1 MNNWRCDDTSRIG
14 TADYNCTCNNAAGTY
29 AVSYENS
36 CAQTPCIYADR
47 CLANGFG
54 CIPGAGGTA
63 CDRCF
68 TAADIALL
76 GPGTTL
82 NAAGYYKVGQICEVC
97 PATSAA
103 QIIGAAGAVLVLA
116 FFGFKASQVMGAQA
130 TNNMKKIV
138 ESLQFFSLSLGIN
151 VKYPGPVLNLGRY
164 LEAFTFSIEFLRPEC
179 VATGLNWLNI
189 FIASVFVVPL
199 GISLIIFIN
208 NWRANRKYDRTV
220 RAIHSERL
228 DDGATTMYWIER
240 PGFLWGTRRTF
251 QSKSGDK
258 VVKELQ
264 RQYHH
269 RASLRSFGVLSMT
282 VLYLPIIRM
291 CLQSYDCI
299 SMDGVDGLRLE
310 HDIDID
316 CESPGHQAIQATA
329 SIMLVVVGFGM
340 PLYAIYQVRK
350 IRLAGKL
357 DDPRTL
363 DAYGA
368 FYDIYRRQ
376 ELTHAE
382 KLEIVR
388 VSTAV
393 AAKKKKTRA
402 SNDDTATL
410 FDAETERIVE
420 EIQEQE
426 RVDEMSSSSDDEV
439 EHRASEKVDVER
451 GDDATTA
458 EQDFTTTL
466 ATRAAALQ
474 TTTTTTE
481 DEENSSF
488 AAVSSSFKRMLSIGR
503 TSNSRTMTRTPS
515 ARARERAAKMHWKD
529 QFALYYLA
537 MELAQKS
544 GVILATSQF
553 VANTALSGWVL
564 VVVHW
569 SIGAFVYVCQPWRI
583 ITIGFGK
590 VHISNCLNKVEAAA
604 GFLQGAAPCLA
615 MIFPVQRDEETG
627 VVVENTLY
635 DVMTMVLT
643 VIITG
648 LLSIRV
654 VVFVGERLATKRK
667 KMNIIAD
674 PEKSVQNMH
683 KKLIDL
689 AKSRALVSLFAF
701 KADFDIKR
709 RKARARL
716 EDTRHAMLLRV
727 DHLKDELACE
737 EEKIHGTASEY
748 ERRRAKEEQIVALY
762 EIANEMAH
770 VVNVIVPTEG
780 VSINDGATVAEQEA
794 TIDAYLEELLAQEN
808 ARHEALIKASGVS
821 MEHGEHAAA
830 MHVVVCTHVYDRVI
844 ERLEGYMQEYA
855 GAEQLSEL
863 VTIAQRYV
871 TLRSEQLSVFR
882 AFGESETREAL
893 DGARKALDALRPASR
908 EDDFDALVS
917 SLGVANDIV
926 DAHEQWCANQNALFS
941 DVYTLEERNPDFLP
955 DAPALTKCGFK
966 GAMKNLK
973 THSGALSD
981 VLKQSN
987 AECAPLFVHFGRVK
1001 YMKGFAEQVRH
1012 QLELNA
1018 LGPSMPAEAKR
1029 VYDKVVQFTDNSI
1042 KWCTECIYRIEHD
1055 ASRVFDRF
1063 KPIAHAVTRS
1073 LEKIRVDAQSQA
1085 ALAQSMLDAINALI
1099 ANQHAAESARRARDT
1114 ELSNSKR
1121 SLQTELDA
1129 QKLKA
1134 ETDKSRRDHALAEDE
1149 ARARREVDALERT
1162 FDSVKTDIEKEIAT
1176 RDRDIERLRT
1186 LVTNSNTTFKMKLMT
1201 KEKKAV
1207 VDAAAAA
1214 SLRAEYKAAKAH
1226 RAELERTLKAET
1238 RAIKTQKSE
1247 ILAALDARRRDV
1259 KRETMAE
1266 ESHIKK
1272 AELAMH
1278 KTIGKETAV
1287 AIRTSE
1293 EDIIARN
1300 SEVEASKKLNKHK
1313 LVAVAMERNAT
1324 MLSSKIERKLSTVKK
1339 SKQTR

>member
-14 TADYNCTCNNAAGTY
+14 TADYNCTCNNPAGTY

-103 QIIGAAGAVLVLA
+103 QIIGAAGAVLVFA
-116 FFGFKASQVMGAQA
+116 FCGFKASQVMGAQA

-208 NWRANRKYDRTV
+208 SWRANRRYDRTV
-220 RAIHSERL
+220 RAIHSERF
-228 DDGATTMYWIER
+228 DDGETTMYWIER
-240 PGFLWGTRRTF
+240 PGFLWGTRRTC
-251 QSKSGDK
+251 QSKGGDK

-316 CESPGHQAIQATA
+316 CESPVHQAIQATA
-329 SIMLVVVGFGM
+329 SMMVIVVGFGM
-340 PLYAIYQVRK
+340 PLYVIYQVRK

-376 ELTHAE
+376 ELTYAE
-382 KLEIVR
+382 RLEIVR

-393 AAKKKKTRA
+393 AAKKKKKTRV
-402 SNDDTATL
+402 SNDDTAAL

-420 EIQEQE
+420 EIQEQK

-439 EHRASEKVDVER
+439 EHGASGKVDVES
-451 GDDATTA
+451 GGDATTA
-458 EQDFTTTL
+458 EQDLT
-466 ATRAAALQ
+466 ALQ
-474 TTTTTTE
+474 TTMTTE
-481 DEENSSF
+481 EERSSF

-503 TSNSRTMTRTPS
+503 TSNNRTMTRTPS
-515 ARARERAAKMHWKD
+515 ARARKRASKMHWKD

-564 VVVHW
+564 VFVHW

-615 MIFPVQRDEETG
+615 MLFPVQRDEETG

-635 DVMTMVLT
+635 DAMTMVLT

-689 AKSRALVSLFAF
+689 AKSRALVSLYAF

-737 EEKIHGTASEY
+737 EEKIHGTASDP

-770 VVNVIVPTEG
+770 VVNVIVPTES
-780 VSINDGATVAEQEA
+780 VSINDGVTVAEQEA
-794 TIDAYLEELLAQEN
+794 SINAYLEELLAQEN
-808 ARHEALIKASGVS
+808 ARHETLIKASGAS
-821 MEHGEHAAA
+821 IEHGEHAAA

-863 VTIAQRYV
+863 ATIAQRHA
-871 TLRSEQLSVFR
+871 TLRSEQFAAIR
-882 AFGESETREAL
+882 AFGERETRAAL
-893 DGARKALDALRPASR
+893 DGARKALDALRRASGG
-908 EDDFDALVS
+908 DDFDAVMS

-926 DAHEQWCANQNALFS
+926 AAHEQWCANQSALFS

-955 DAPALTKCGFK
+955 DAPVLTKYGFK
-966 GAMKNLK
+966 GVMKNLK
-973 THSGALSD
+973 THSGALSS
-981 VLKQSN
+981 VIKQSN

-1001 YMKGFAEQVRH
+1001 YTKGFAEQVRH
-1012 QLELNA
+1012 QFELNA
-1018 LGPSMPAEAKR
+1018 LGPSTPAEAKR
-1029 VYDKVVQFTDNSI
+1029 VYDEVVQFTDDSI

-1063 KPIAHAVTRS
+1063 KPIAHAVTHS

-1085 ALAQSMLDAINALI
+1085 ALAQSMLDTINALI

-1114 ELSNSKR
+1114 ELSSTIR

-1149 ARARREVDALERT
+1149 ARARREVDALEHT
-1162 FDSVKTDIEKEIAT
+1162 FDSVKADIEKEIAA

-1186 LVTNSNTTFKMKLMT
+1186 LVTNTNTTFKMKMMT

-1207 VDAAAAA
+1207 VDDDDAV

-1226 RAELERTLKAET
+1226 RAELERTLKSET
-1238 RAIKTQKSE
+1238 RVIKIQKSE
-1247 ILAALDARRRDV
+1247 ILTALDARRRDA
-1259 KRETMAE
+1259 KRETTAE
-1266 ESHIKK
+1266 QSHIKK

-1278 KTIGKETAV
+1278 KTIGKETA
-1287 AIRTSE
+1287 AAMRTSE

-1300 SEVEASKKLNKHK
+1300 SEIEASKKLNKHK
-1313 LVAVAMERNAT
+1313 LVAVAMERKAT
-1324 MLSSKIERKLSTVKK
+1324 MLSSKIERKLSTTKK
-1339 SKQTR
+1339 STGNV